1 MHLRGGWHRKGKA
14 AHCLPVRPTTALH
27 IPQPC
32 PESWAAMLPTATG
45 RHCTACAKT
54 VVDFTL
60 KTDAEILAYLAG
72 AANGR
77 TCGRFAAGQLER
89 PLQRAAPAAPTARW
103 RAWLAAAV
111 ALWAVRESSGMVAHA
126 QTPSEWR
133 ARYWGGPVPA
143 ASPAGKK
150 GAALPATAAPV
161 SGPLTMGEPASISSV
176 PTYSEYLAP
185 APVILR
191 GIVTDFPSKEGV
203 PGATIYLKGTTIGAS
218 TNYNG
223 AFELTVPP
231 ELTHTANVTI
241 IVSFVGYLTQQRLLP
256 ASAAGAP
263 QNFCLQADVKGMLGE
278 VILLPRPMP
287 PAPWHPRRFYYW
299 GKYWLTRPFRRN

>member
-1 MHLRGGWHRKGKA
+1 MR
-14 AHCLPVRPTTALH
+14 PVTFLH

-32 PESWAAMLPTATG
+32 SESWAAMLPVATG
-45 RHCTACAKT
+45 RHCAACAKI

-89 PLQRAAPAAPTARW
+89 LLQRAAPAAPTARW

-111 ALWAVRESSGMVAHA
+111 ALWAVRESSSMVAHA

-133 ARYWGGPVPA
+133 ARYRGGPVPTTP
-143 ASPAGKK
+143 PAGAL
-150 GAALPATAAPV
+150 GAALPAPAAPV
-161 SGPLTMGEPASISSV
+161 PGQLTMGEPASINSV
-176 PTYSEYLAP
+176 PTHPESLAA
-185 APVILR
+185 APLILR
-191 GIVTDFPSKEGV
+191 GIVTDFSSKEGV

-231 ELTHTANVTI
+231 ELAHKANVTI

-256 ASAAGAP
+256 ASAVGAP
-263 QNFCLQADVKGMLGE
+263 QNFCLQADMKGMLGE
-278 VILLPRPMP
+278 VILLPRPLP

-299 GKYWLTRPFRRN
+299 GKYWLTRPFRRS